1 MAGTREAGRPAR
13 RESRLVRRRHSPA
26 RPITHDVD
34 ITLRDVNEPLAIN
47 LCLSIVEIERYLGDK
62 YDATVMEEELSNGAD
77 FLE

>member
-1 MAGTREAGRPAR
+1 M
-13 RESRLVRRRHSPA
+13 RRRHSPA